1 MAHDAFPA
9 NSGPAN
15 SVRLTSTAR
24 IGAHPIHP
32 MLVPIPIACFV
43 GALIADDV
51 GNTVWRVTA
60 TDATPQT
67 AGGVGTTTGA
77 APTPSPQQ

>member
-9 NSGPAN
+9 NSVHAN

-32 MLVPIPIACFV
+32 MLVPVPIACFD
-43 GALIADDV
+43 ALLIADDV

-67 AGGVGTTTGA
+67 AGGAGATTGA
-77 APTPSPQQ
+77 AQTPSPQQ